1 MNPEVIAV
9 VAALVGFIAGA
20 FLASTMHAEAR
31 AVESRLAI
39 ALRAV
44 RNEAEQRRSELEAKR
59 AQLEKDAKD
68 SFEVFSNDVEAIV
81 KRIEALEQHADQK
94 ICAVINP
101 AGKS

>member
-20 FLASTMHAEAR
+20 FLASTLHAEAR

-59 AQLEKDAKD
+59 AQLEKDVKD
-68 SFEVFSNDVEAIV
+68 SFEAVV
-81 KRIEALEQHADQK
+81 KRIEALEQHVDQK